1 MKVGPSEPLCRERL
15 QTAIGCYGPMAAVVN
30 AMVKRRDIDRVMW
43 GSERRAKANL
53 WVKHRNRTMVAS
65 KTGAYSLPRE
75 QQGGYLLIGPV
86 VSGAEQ
92 A

>member
-1 MKVGPSEPLCRERL
+1 
-15 QTAIGCYGPMAAVVN
+15 MAAVVN
-30 AMVKRRDIDRVMW
+30 AMVKRRDVDRVMW

-53 WVKHRNRTMVAS
+53 WGKAS
-65 KTGAYSLPRE
+65 KQNYGGIKTEVYSLPRE
-75 QQGGYLLIGPV
+75 QQGGNLLIGPV